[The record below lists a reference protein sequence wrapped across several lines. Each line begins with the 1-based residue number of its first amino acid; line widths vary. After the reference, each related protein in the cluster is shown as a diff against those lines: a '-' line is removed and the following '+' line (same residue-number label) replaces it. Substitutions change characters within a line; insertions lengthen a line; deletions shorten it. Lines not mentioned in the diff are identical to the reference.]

1 MDYEYRCVGD
11 SSDDTG
17 ATGLWEAVGAVP
29 ETDPVFEG
37 KLTDIVCNAPDL
49 VLDKAMYNQVR
60 DNWFCTSALYYNNW
74 LCTPELYCRS
84 AWRSSV
90 WRWGVTRGL
99 LMWTQTQMSQL
110 SSLRATAFFCVT
122 GIPSSTSTPGEASS
136 LSVKIKVQ
144 VQVKTRLNSHS
155 LTLQH
160 AQIPGTT
167 PSIIM
172 DQ

>member
-17 ATGLWEAVGAVP
+17 ATGLWEAVGAAP
-29 ETDPVFEG
+29 ETDPVIDG
-37 KLTDIVCNAPDL
+37 RLTDIVCNAPDL

-60 DNWFCTSALYYNNW
+60 DNWFCTPALYYNNR
-74 LCTPELYCRS
+74 LCTPKLYCRS

-99 LMWTQTQMSQL
+99 LMWTQTQKSRL
-110 SSLRATAFFCVT
+110 SSLRATVCSCVT

-136 LSVKIKVQ
+136 LSVMIMVHVKVQ
-144 VQVKTRLNSHS
+144 NQVEIPLTHS
-155 LTLQH
+155 PTC
-160 AQIPGTT
+160 TT
-167 PSIIM
+167 YF
-172 DQ
+172 